1 MTGNIGPSCREEPV
15 FSLEKKVLQR
25 LGRTSGRVEFHNESE
40 SLGWGGCDTCEYEFE
55 AFSVTVD
62 GVTVWP
68 DEEVSGALGG
78 VVGVDDEGVYEESTR
93 TLVAPTQ
100 GAFFL
105 WLSGMTA
112 EQISDHYDSQ

>member
-1 MTGNIGPSCREEPV
+1 MTTNTDSHYREEPV

-25 LGRTSGRVEFHNESE
+25 LGRTSGRVEFHNETE
-40 SLGWGGCDTCEYEFE
+40 NLGWGGCDTCDYKFE

-68 DEEVSGALGG
+68 DEEITSALGG
-78 VVGVDDEGVYEESTR
+78 IVGVDDEGAYDESTR
-93 TLVAPTQ
+93 TLIAPTQ

-112 EQISDHYDSQ
+112 QQISDHYDSQ

>member
-1 MTGNIGPSCREEPV
+1 MADDTYYREESA
-15 FSLEKKVLQR
+15 FSLEGKVLER
-25 LGRTSGRVEFHNESE
+25 LGRTTGHVEFHNETE
-40 SLGWGGCDTCEYEFE
+40 NLGWGTCDTCDYEFE

-78 VVGVDDEGVYEESTR
+78 VVGVDDEGVYDEYAQTV
-93 TLVAPTQ
+93 TAPSQ
-100 GAFFL
+100 GDFFL

-112 EQISDHYDSQ
+112 EQISDYRNG